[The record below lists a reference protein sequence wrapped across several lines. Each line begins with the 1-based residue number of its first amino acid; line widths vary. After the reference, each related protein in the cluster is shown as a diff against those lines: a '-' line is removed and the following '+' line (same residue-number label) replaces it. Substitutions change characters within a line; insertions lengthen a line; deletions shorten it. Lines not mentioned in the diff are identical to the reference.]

1 MSDIKL
7 DILSGVRENGK
18 NMYAVE
24 VDDQIFILDCGLM
37 YPENELLGIDIVI
50 PNLEYLE
57 EKYPDVALLPQDFQQ
72 RALIRAVSQSIACDI
87 HPLNNLRVLQ
97 YLSNTLAI
105 SDEQKTTWYRHW
117 IETGFKALEIQL
129 KNSNGQFCFGET
141 ASFADCCLIPQVY
154 NALRF
159 KIDLA
164 LYPKIQAIYQHCN
177 TLSAF
182 QNAAPETQADAA

>member
-57 EKYPDVALLPQDFQQ
+57 ENADRID
-72 RALIRAVSQSIACDI
+72 
-87 HPLNNLRVLQ
+87 
-97 YLSNTLAI
+97 
-105 SDEQKTTWYRHW
+105 
-117 IETGFKALEIQL
+117 GFILTH
-129 KNSNGQFCFGET
+129 G
-141 ASFADCCLIPQVY
+141 
-154 NALRF
+154 
-159 KIDLA
+159 
-164 LYPKIQAIYQHCN
+164 H
-177 TLSAF
+177 
-182 QNAAPETQADAA
+182 ADAIGALP